1 MKLNL
6 SIEYKTAWGEELVL
20 CLEGKRYPLAYVA
33 DGLWQ
38 GEIARFNPE
47 KTAQYSYEVVR
58 DGYTVRKEWKK
69 HTLALPAGI
78 EPKEIT
84 VVDRWIDRPYDSPF
98 YSSAFTNAIFGRK
111 AEKAKKAPKGAN
123 VLLQVAA
130 PALRPNEVLAITG
143 SGKAFKNWTKIVPF
157 EAVNFPVWTLALNV
171 AEVFEYKLL
180 VADKE
185 TLAPIAWEENFRI
198 LKDDGII
205 VVAASGIDHLRQMRE
220 VIYDEVLTKDSTPDV
235 PDTFVLAEERSVR
248 YELELTSHEQIMNLF
263 GMTPFCYRTP
273 KAGYERLNSLESLRV
288 TVHTDFFIYKK
299 SV

>member
-98 YSSAFTNAIFGRK
+98 YSSAFTQAIFGRK
-111 AEKAKKAPKGAN
+111 AEKAKKAMKDAGMDPVEVPIRGGTDGAR
-123 VLLQVAA
+123 LSFMGL
-130 PALRPNEVLAITG
+130 PCPNIFAG
-143 SGKAFKNWTKIVPF
+143 GMNFHGK
-157 EAVNFPVWTLALNV
+157 
-171 AEVFEYKLL
+171 FEYCSLNTMKKAEQ
-180 VADKE
+180 VIIN
-185 TLAPIAWEENFRI
+185 LAQLW
-198 LKDDGII
+198 
-205 VVAASGIDHLRQMRE
+205 
-220 VIYDEVLTKDSTPDV
+220 
-235 PDTFVLAEERSVR
+235 AE
-248 YELELTSHEQIMNLF
+248 
-263 GMTPFCYRTP
+263 
-273 KAGYERLNSLESLRV
+273 
-288 TVHTDFFIYKK
+288 
-299 SV
+299 